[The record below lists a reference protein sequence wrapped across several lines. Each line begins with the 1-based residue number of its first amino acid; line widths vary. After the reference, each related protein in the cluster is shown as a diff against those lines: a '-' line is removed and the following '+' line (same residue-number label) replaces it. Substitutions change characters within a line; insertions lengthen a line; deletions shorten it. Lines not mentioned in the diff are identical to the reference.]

1 MIFYF
6 LFLNNLGEK
15 IEVFKIMGYL
25 VCVTQGKKKNT
36 SRGHGFQEGT
46 WVHILDIVHVGGS
59 TQGVIQL

>member
-1 MIFYF
+1 
-6 LFLNNLGEK
+6 
-15 IEVFKIMGYL
+15 MGYL
-25 VCVTQGKKKNT
+25 VCVTQGKKKST